1 MVHKINKI
9 ALQIL
14 QWLGLTLSSFFAS
27 KIILQLHL
35 TQNFTFP
42 LQILLLLLSLN
53 SQPLI
58 SIIIPVYNKKKY
70 LQNTLNSVFAQTNS
84 LFELV
89 CVDDFST
96 DGSIQILNDQLK
108 LTHGPND
115 LNTSNGNPDQN
126 NESNQKDSYG
136 QREND
141 NKQNKQNQIKM
152 KVIRN
157 GQNKGLLKARQ
168 IGVEHA
174 TGEYI
179 LNLDADD
186 LINKRTI
193 EKLSEQLKKNKD
205 IDIIHFRETILEI
218 TENGGYERN
227 QFTWA
232 DPQKYSVVK
241 KPNILPLITK
251 TGMGFSAH
259 GKLIKRSLYLK
270 IFNMLQNDKHI
281 IYSEDFLQTVLLYE
295 QAQSYLGVNITLYN
309 YIQREDGAIMQVA
322 SQTQKRIDDLIY
334 VTKSLKQLVSQ
345 EHQWDIMKNVVT
357 FMIQASQHNC
367 QIKEQF
373 YPLLNK
379 EWKQVLKKGQCQS
392 L

>member
-1 MVHKINKI
+1 MNK
-9 ALQIL
+9 
-14 QWLGLTLSSFFAS
+14 
-27 KIILQLHL
+27 
-35 TQNFTFP
+35 
-42 LQILLLLLSLN
+42 
-53 SQPLI
+53 
-58 SIIIPVYNKKKY
+58 NK
-70 LQNTLNSVFAQTNS
+70 
-84 LFELV
+84 
-89 CVDDFST
+89 
-96 DGSIQILNDQLK
+96 
-108 LTHGPND
+108 
-115 LNTSNGNPDQN
+115 N
-126 NESNQKDSYG
+126 NQM
-136 QREND
+136 
-141 NKQNKQNQIKM
+141 KM

-157 GQNKGLLKARQ
+157 EQNKGLLKARQ

-179 LNLDADD
+179 INLDADD

-193 EKLSEQLKKNKD
+193 EKLTEQLRKHKD
-205 IDIIHFRETILEI
+205 VDIIHFRETILEI

-232 DPQKYSVVK
+232 DPQKYSIVK
-241 KPNILPLITK
+241 KSNILPLITK

-270 IFNMLQNDKHI
+270 IFNMLQNDKHV

-322 SQTQKRIDDLIY
+322 SQTQKRIEDLIY

-367 QIKEQF
+367 RIKDQF

-379 EWKQVLKKGQCQS
+379 EWKQVLKKGQCKS